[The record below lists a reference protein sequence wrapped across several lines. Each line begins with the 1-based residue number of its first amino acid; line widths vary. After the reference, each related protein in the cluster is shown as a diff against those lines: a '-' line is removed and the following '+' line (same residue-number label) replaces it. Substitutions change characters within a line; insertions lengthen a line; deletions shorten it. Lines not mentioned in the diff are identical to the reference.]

1 MAVYK
6 NKNPTKDGRCWYF
19 KVYKKDFEG
28 NNKAFKSKRYLT
40 KKEAIDE
47 KALFILKRDNPNRKL
62 FTLVAKDYFKEL
74 YETKKESTAYSY
86 EVCYNKNILPY
97 FKKYFID
104 EINVNSINNW
114 KEKMIKK
121 GFKLHYLNKL
131 HNVFKRIF
139 DFAIRN
145 YGLKDN
151 PVTIGERFQIKADD
165 VITDDEKIRY
175 LTLEEFQQ
183 FISVIDDILWKT
195 FFIFLFYT
203 GMRKGE
209 VQALTWNDID
219 FEKNEIIVNKTLSVK
234 VKKKLNNFDKTPN
247 FKVTSTKN
255 NINRKI
261 KMSKT
266 LREQLQEYKKEVK
279 KYTDYNNNWYVFGN
293 SRFIAQ
299 TTIDNKKHLY
309 FNLSGVHE
317 ITVHEFRHSH
327 VSLLI
332 NEYVKSG
339 QTDTVKFFLMMS
351 NRMGHT
357 IGVMQKT
364 YMHLFPTIQNE
375 IVDLLD
381 NL

>member
-6 NKNPTKDGRCWYF
+6 DEKKTKDGRCWYF

-47 KALFILKRDNPNRKL
+47 EALFILKRDNPNRKL
-62 FTLVAKDYFKEL
+62 FSIVANDYFKEL
-74 YETKKESTAYSY
+74 YKTKKESTAYSY
-86 EVCYNKNILPY
+86 ETCYNKNILPY

-104 EINVNSINNW
+104 EITVNSINNW
-114 KEKMIKK
+114 KDEMIKK

-131 HNVFKRIF
+131 YNVFKMIF
-139 DFAIRN
+139 DFSMRN
-145 YGLKDN
+145 YGIKEN
-151 PVTIGERFQIKADD
+151 PVTIGQRFQEKNDSI
-165 VITDDEKIRY
+165 ITDEEKIRY
-175 LTLEEFQQ
+175 LTLEEFRK
-183 FISVIDDILWKT
+183 FISVIDNMMWKT

-209 VQALTWNDID
+209 VQALKWNDID
-219 FEKNEIIVNKTLSVK
+219 FEKNEITVNKTLSVK
-234 VKKKLNNFDKTPN
+234 VKKKNSNLNNAPN
-247 FKVTSTKN
+247 FKITSTKN

-266 LREQLQEYKKEVK
+266 LKEQLLKYKETVK

-299 TTIDNKKHLY
+299 TTIDNKKHFY
-309 FNLSGVHE
+309 FNLSGIHE
-317 ITVHEFRHSH
+317 ITIHEFRHSH

-339 QTDTVKFFLMMS
+339 QTDTAKFFLMMS